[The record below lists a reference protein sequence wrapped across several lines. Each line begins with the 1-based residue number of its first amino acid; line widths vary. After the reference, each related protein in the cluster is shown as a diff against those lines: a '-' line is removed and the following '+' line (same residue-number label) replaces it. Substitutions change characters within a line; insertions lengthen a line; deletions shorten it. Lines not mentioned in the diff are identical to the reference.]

1 MASALLKGLTWDHAR
16 GFDPMAATAQVFNE
30 RYPRTEIVWHKRSL
44 QAFAD
49 RPLSAMVEE
58 YDLLVIDHPHVGEA
72 AAEHLLM
79 PLDGQ
84 GYDDELRSL
93 ADESVGLSHRS
104 YFEGRQW
111 ALAIDA
117 AAPISA
123 YRRDL
128 LDEPPKSWEEVV
140 SLARSGQVIWP
151 LKPVDALMSFYN
163 VLANGG
169 HPFGAESGEPGGVSV
184 EVGVWALGEL
194 KRVSD
199 HLDARCFTMNPIGAY
214 EWLANRNDK
223 SYVPYLYGYSNYSRE
238 GFRPHRVDVRD
249 APTHAG
255 NAVGGTTL
263 GGTGIAVSSRTR
275 YGKQALE
282 YAFWIASAAVQS
294 TLFFR
299 AGGQP
304 GNRNAW
310 LDAECNRVGG
320 NFFTNTLKSLENAYL
335 RPRHRGYLAFQDIG
349 GDLVNRYLR
358 EGGDVVKTVRA
369 IRRAYAGS
377 LHGC

>member
-1 MASALLKGLTWDHAR
+1 MASAVLKGLTWDHAR
-16 GFDPMAATAQVFNE
+16 GFDPMVATAQVFNE
-30 RYPRTEIVWHKRSL
+30 RHPRTEIVWHKRSL

-104 YFEGRQW
+104 YWDGRQW

-128 LDEPPKSWEEVV
+128 LDEPPTSWEEVV

-163 VLANGG
+163 VLANAG

-184 EVGVWALGEL
+184 EAGVWALGEL

-214 EWLANRNDK
+214 EW
-223 SYVPYLYGYSNYSRE
+223 
-238 GFRPHRVDVRD
+238 FRPHRVDVRD

-275 YGKQALE
+275 YGKEALE
-282 YAFWIASAAVQS
+282 YAFWIASAAIQS

-310 LDAECNRVGG
+310 LDAECNRAGG

-335 RPRHRGYLAFQDIG
+335 RPRHKGYLGFLDTG

-358 EGGDVVKTVRA
+358 EGGDVVETVGA